1 MTEREFILVLS
12 WFEASS
18 GSLEKHEI
26 SDKIKKLY
34 PGTEPWK
41 WRNGFEAYLR
51 AKKKRKT
58 NPVPPS
64 TKALTTQVDAAKKL
78 YTRFTGHQAEVV
90 GEVDA
95 PEWPE
100 VLNLV
105 GEVFAIEYDTVRDGK
120 YEKYRHEFHKK
131 SRPLFGTSPDGKM
144 LCLIGGS
151 YTFTERGIVDED
163 SRGKPLE

>member
-1 MTEREFILVLS
+1 MRQKIFI
-12 WFEASS
+12 
-18 GSLEKHEI
+18 
-26 SDKIKKLY
+26 
-34 PGTEPWK
+34 
-41 WRNGFEAYLR
+41 
-51 AKKKRKT
+51 KRKDRKKA

>member
-1 MTEREFILVLS
+1 MKTAS
-12 WFEASS
+12 WVIKNKATGAIIAETFDPKIVAALNTAKYEAVPIHKHLA
-18 GSLEKHEI
+18 SLNTKP
-26 SDKIKKLY
+26 Y
-34 PGTEPWK
+34 Q
-41 WRNGFEAYLR
+41 R
-51 AKKKRKT
+51 